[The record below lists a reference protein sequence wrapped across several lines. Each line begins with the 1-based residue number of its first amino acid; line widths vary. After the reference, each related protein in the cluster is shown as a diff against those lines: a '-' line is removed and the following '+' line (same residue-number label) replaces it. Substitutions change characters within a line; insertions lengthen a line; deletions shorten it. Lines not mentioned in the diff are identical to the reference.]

1 MTHEVLRGPAD
12 LYEVAPRAQALSHR
26 GRDAAFHYDH
36 GLVPRSSIE
45 IPAGTRDP
53 LLRIQAAVGEIE
65 KDLQLRLDLPV
76 AAHAAQNGVQ
86 SAPGSG
92 DDRWSERARRSR
104 TRT

>member
-1 MTHEVLRGPAD
+1 
-12 LYEVAPRAQALSHR
+12 
-26 GRDAAFHYDH
+26 
-36 GLVPRSSIE
+36 
-45 IPAGTRDP
+45 